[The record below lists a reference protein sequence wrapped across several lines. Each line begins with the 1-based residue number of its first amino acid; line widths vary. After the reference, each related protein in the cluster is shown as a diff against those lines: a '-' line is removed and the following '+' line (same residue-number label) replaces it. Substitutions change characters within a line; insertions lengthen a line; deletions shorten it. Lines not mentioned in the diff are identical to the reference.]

1 MDFSITSVET
11 IPNILATVEG
21 EPSLYEKLTPFLE
34 TAEFWI
40 ETNFAPHQIISDQ
53 VTISGE
59 PRNLIK
65 QLVTYHAFFIAI
77 PSLDL
82 VLTPNGFGIVNNSN
96 IAPASKERMERLM
109 TPVEKQRDDVLE
121 QYLRYTFL
129 YNNYS
134 YLQSGQGKN
143 FFATLFPNLDLC
155 NRCGITEHRWQEYQ
169 RLDEKR
175 IVIET
180 ALENE
185 YFSAQ
190 QMKTFRRRILNW
202 SYNKPDTLETTVI
215 ESIRNLEI
223 SILTDGKPH
232 PQTARD
238 IVNIIRSEPTLFSD
252 WAHSDTAKLFTP
264 EVFLKKSPSETIS
277 STIFFVPLSSVML
290 I

>member
-1 MDFSITSVET
+1 MQSVIKNDTELRKY
-11 IPNILATVEG
+11 IPNVLATVEG

-65 QLVTYHAFFIAI
+65 QLVTYHACFLAI

-96 IAPASKERMERLM
+96 IAPASKERVERLM
-109 TPVEKQRDDVLE
+109 TTVEKQRDDVLE

-129 YNNYS
+129 YNNYI
-134 YLQSGQGKN
+134 YLQSDQGKY
-143 FFATLFPNLDLC
+143 FFETLFPNLDLC

-169 RLDEKR
+169 RLHEKL
-175 IVIET
+175 ITIET
-180 ALENE
+180 NLENE

-190 QMKTFRRRILNW
+190 QM
-202 SYNKPDTLETTVI
+202 
-215 ESIRNLEI
+215 
-223 SILTDGKPH
+223 
-232 PQTARD
+232 
-238 IVNIIRSEPTLFSD
+238 
-252 WAHSDTAKLFTP
+252 
-264 EVFLKKSPSETIS
+264 
-277 STIFFVPLSSVML
+277 
-290 I
+290 